1 MRSAIRA
8 VPTNQAEGAIMT
20 LSGKNVVVLGGSR
33 GVTRDYRRGRVRR
46 YDRFFGLSRPWR
58 R

>member
-1 MRSAIRA
+1 MCSAIRA

-33 GVTRDYRRGRVRR
+33 GVGRRIPDSGVAQA
-46 YDRFFGLSRPWR
+46 RFIF
-58 R
+58 